1 MMRVLW
7 LVPVQLPAVTGETSM
22 AGGGWLEGLRYA
34 LERHEPEIELGIA
47 ARSSESFAPVQS
59 GNATYFSL
67 GLWGATRC
75 RSTAEGWGLT
85 SMRGQVAGAV
95 GEVVKRFNPDLVHVH
110 GTEHVLGFAA
120 TNCGVPALATLQGLA
135 TVCEHFMLDAPPLRD
150 VVRSTATRSF
160 LRGAG
165 LVPNYFR
172 MRRRALDER
181 AIIRGLRFF
190 MGQTEWDRTVLSLL
204 NPSARYF
211 RTECVVQS
219 PYYDALWTAP
229 VDDRLTVL
237 CTGGAAPYK
246 GLETLLT
253 ALSILRAAGRPDI
266 RLRIA
271 GAVRGSAMWAT
282 LEGIVRRGG
291 IADQVV
297 WLGRL
302 QIEALIAEAMRA
314 HAFSLPSHIDNQPNA
329 LIEAM
334 LMGMPVAA
342 GAVGGVPE
350 LVKHE
355 ASGLLYHDREP
366 FALAGALVRLL
377 DDTEFASSLGRE
389 ARRAARARHD
399 PEAIAHRTRSVY
411 DTILSEARG

>member
-1 MMRVLW
+1 MRVLW
-7 LVPVQLPAVTGETSM
+7 LVPVQLPAATGDASM

-34 LERHEPEIELGIA
+34 LERFEPGIELGIA
-47 ARSSESFAPVQS
+47 ARGSEWVAPVQR
-59 GNATYFSL
+59 GNATHYSL
-67 GLWGATRC
+67 GPWGGSRC
-75 RSTAEGWGLT
+75 RATAEGWGLT
-85 SMRGQVAGAV
+85 TMRGQLA
-95 GEVVKRFNPDLVHVH
+95 GEVQDIAKRFQPDLVHVH

-120 TNCGVPALATLQGLA
+120 TGCDAPVVATLQGLA
-135 TVCEHFMLDAPPLRD
+135 TVCEHFMLDAAPLRD

-172 MRRRALDER
+172 MKRRAADER

-190 MGQTEWDRTVLSLL
+190 MGQTEWDRTVLSFL
-204 NPSARYF
+204 NPPATYF
-211 RTECVVQS
+211 HSDCVAQ
-219 PYYDALWTAP
+219 PLYYDALWAAP
-229 VDDRLTVL
+229 AADRHTIL

-253 ALSILRAAGRPDI
+253 AMTILRAAGRTDI

-271 GAVRGSAMWAT
+271 GAVEGSSMWAT
-282 LEGIVRRGG
+282 LEDIVRRGG
-291 IADQVV
+291 TEDQVV

-302 QIEALIAEAMRA
+302 HVEALVAEAM
-314 HAFSLPSHIDNQPNA
+314 HADAFVLPSHIDNQPNA

-350 LVKHE
+350 LVEHE
-355 ASGLLYHDREP
+355 VSGLLYHDREP

-377 DDTEFASSLGRE
+377 DDPEFATSLGRE
-389 ARRAARARHD
+389 ARRVAHARHD

-411 DTILSEARG
+411 DTILSESGG